1 MSILKTGLVAGLVAV
16 SMIAAP
22 AAFAGHGHKGHGH
35 GYGHKVHSHGYGY
48 GYGHKSYGHSYG
60 YKSYGH
66 SYGYHKVI
74 YKPCYQ
80 YGWVVN
86 AYGYKKWVCVSNW

>member
-35 GYGHKVHSHGYGY
+35 GYGHKVHSHGY

>member
-22 AAFAGHGHKGHGH
+22 AAFAGHKHHGH
-35 GYGHKVHSHGYGY
+35 GYGHKFHS
-48 GYGHKSYGHSYG
+48 HSYG
-60 YKSYGH
+60 YKSYGYKRH
-66 SYGYHKVI
+66 YAPVYHKVI
-74 YKPCYQ
+74 YKPCYK